1 MRVFKT
7 TYKDRK
13 GRTREAAAW
22 YVEFRDH
29 LETVRRLPA
38 FVSKSASEELGR
50 NLEKLVA
57 YHKASGGQTD
67 PALTRFLAGLPAR
80 TRAKLVAIGLLAAEH
95 LTVGKLLAEHLD
107 DFGKTLAAKGNTPFH
122 VETVTKRA
130 RSVVEGCGFR
140 FYSDLSASKVME
152 FLHRLRQETEEERG
166 ISAQTFNFYLQ
177 AIKQFCRWMVKDR
190 RASELPLAH
199 LEPLN
204 VQTDRRHDRRELTE
218 EELPRLLHATRASTR
233 VCRRL
238 TGWDRYHLYATACGT
253 GFRASGLASLTPESF
268 DLDADPPTVT
278 LATCKNKSRKLK
290 VQPLPP
296 DVADLLRDY
305 LRDKPAGQPVWPG
318 KWAKDHCGAD
328 MMRMDLEAAGIP
340 YVVDGPDGPLFADF
354 HALRHTYL
362 TLGSRAGI
370 DLRTLQELAGHS
382 TPTLTTRYSHRRLHD
397 LAGAVERLPRFL
409 PDDPHDTETHVLRAT
424 GTEGASV
431 LASCLALSGGQQG
444 TLGDAGRLSTA
455 PSLESQSLAESAET
469 AAAQGPGS
477 VCTPGGGPGLQN
489 QWRV

>member
-13 GRTREAAAW
+13 GRTKEATNW

-38 FVSKSASEELGR
+38 FMSKAASEELGR
-50 NLEKLVA
+50 NLDKLVA

-67 PALTRFLAGLPAR
+67 PALTKFLAGLE
-80 TRAKLVAIGLLAAEH
+80 TRIVQKLVAIGLLAPDRIATAKPLTKH
-95 LTVGKLLAEHLD
+95 LA
-107 DFGKTLAAKGNTPFH
+107 DFSAALEAKGNSPLH
-122 VETVTKRA
+122 VEVITKRA

-140 FYSDLSASKVME
+140 YYSDLSASKVLE
-152 FLHRLRQETEEERG
+152 YLHQLRQDTPEGRG

-190 RASELPLAH
+190 RAIELPLAH

-218 EELPRLLHATRASTR
+218 KELQRLLKATLSSSK
-233 VCRRL
+233 VFRRL
-238 TGWDRYHLYATACGT
+238 TGRDRYHLYATACAT
-253 GFRASGLASLTPESF
+253 GFRASALASLTPESF

-305 LRDKPAGQPVWPG
+305 LRDMPAGQSVWRG
-318 KWAKDHCGAD
+318 SWASDHCGAE
-328 MMRMDLEAAGIP
+328 MLRIDLEAADIP

-362 TLGSRAGI
+362 TLGGRAGI
-370 DLRTLQELAGHS
+370 DLRTLARISRAFDPDPDRPLLA
-382 TPTLTTRYSHRRLHD
+382 P
-397 LAGAVERLPRFL
+397 
-409 PDDPHDTETHVLRAT
+409 
-424 GTEGASV
+424 
-431 LASCLALSGGQQG
+431 
-444 TLGDAGRLSTA
+444 A
-455 PSLESQSLAESAET
+455 P
-469 AAAQGPGS
+469 
-477 VCTPGGGPGLQN
+477 V
-489 QWRV
+489 